1 VGPSAV
7 AGQEILVQPT
17 TIVVDP
23 VTGPHP
29 QPVPPGAARPKAA
42 SRRKAPR
49 PAEPEPAAPATA
61 TAAAVVAPEAPPVAE
76 TLAPATALAELEGR
90 APAAVS
96 AVAAPVAV
104 LPPRSTPGFEFQP
117 ARAAEQKL
125 STGVDRLDQLLGGGY
140 TPGCATLLFGPPF
153 CGKQQLQQQ
162 AIVRAAREGVPVTVL
177 LHTIGAEAMSL
188 RLQALDPTFAAA
200 EAAGLVRYIDVHSK
214 ALGEPTEHPHTT
226 YVADPHDLA
235 GLLKALEA
243 DRGRRAHRAGLM
255 AIESASTI
263 LIDLGPAKA
272 FTFLRTVLGRTL
284 TAGGVGL
291 VCLEGGMHPDSEV
304 QMAKHLCAGMI
315 EMRKKGEAH
324 CLHVEGLET
333 AYARPGWIEYE
344 FTARQFRVTGSFA
357 SRTIR

>member
-1 VGPSAV
+1 
-7 AGQEILVQPT
+7 VQPST
-17 TIVVDP
+17 VVLDP

-29 QPVPPGAARPKAA
+29 QTPPSGSARPKTA
-42 SRRKAPR
+42 RRKPGRNGIASPQ
-49 PAEPEPAAPATA
+49 PAEAIAAPSTALPAPLATEGPKPEAATAAPASA
-61 TAAAVVAPEAPPVAE
+61 EA
-76 TLAPATALAELEGR
+76 LAPATALAEL
-90 APAAVS
+90 AAV
-96 AVAAPVAV
+96 APTPAPVALPATA
-104 LPPRSTPGFEFQP
+104 LPPRTTPGFEYQP
-117 ARAAEQKL
+117 ARAADQKL
-125 STGVDRLDQLLGGGY
+125 STGVERLDQLLGGGY
-140 TPGCATLLFGPPF
+140 TPGCATLLFGPAF
-153 CGKQQLQQQ
+153 CGKQQLQTQ
-162 AIVRAAREGVPVTVL
+162 AIVRAARDGVPVTIL

-214 ALGEPTEHPHTT
+214 ALGEPTEHPNTT
-226 YVADPHDLA
+226 YVADPHDLTA
-235 GLLKALEA
+235 LLQALEVG
-243 DRGRRAHRAGLM
+243 RGRRAHRAGLV

-272 FTFLRTVLGRTL
+272 FTLLRTVLGRTL

-344 FTARQFRVTGSFA
+344 FTSRQFRVTGSFA